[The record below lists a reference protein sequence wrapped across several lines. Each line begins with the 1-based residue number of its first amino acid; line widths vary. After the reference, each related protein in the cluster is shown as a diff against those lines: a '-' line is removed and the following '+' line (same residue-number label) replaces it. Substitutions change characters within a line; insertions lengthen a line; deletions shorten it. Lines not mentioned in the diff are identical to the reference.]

1 MSENINAKLAAVP
14 VDSCAAF
21 LKADVGF
28 FRDYG
33 FAIEASG
40 QKIGY
45 DETRDFAVESM
56 NRGQVPFTT
65 YVELSAV
72 KNGRAFQPAFIII
85 LVR

>member
-1 MSENINAKLAAVP
+1 MSEDINAKLAAVP

-33 FAIEASG
+33 FGIEAAV

-45 DETRDFAVESM
+45 DETRDFEIEYVFEEASVGTALTGGVDAVA
-56 NRGQVPFTT
+56 GV
-65 YVELSAV
+65 
-72 KNGRAFQPAFIII
+72 
-85 LVR
+85 